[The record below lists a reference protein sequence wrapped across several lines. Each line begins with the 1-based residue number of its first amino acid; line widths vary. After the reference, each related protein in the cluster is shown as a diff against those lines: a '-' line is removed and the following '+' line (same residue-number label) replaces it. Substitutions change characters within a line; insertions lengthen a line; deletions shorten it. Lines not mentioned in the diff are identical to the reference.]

1 MSTFE
6 CVTVSRISR
15 FDHRTFFSI
24 ASLIIRLAIVP
35 LNNKTQLVFQLVLLG
50 LKIYLDID
58 RERHDKNLFRSYYN
72 SKEQLV
78 KFKDLVVHEIPQGIA
93 ILDRDLTQFLF
104 MNNTLQDLFTRERSG
119 TDIQAALQRFKL
131 HQSSDPS
138 VSPATRTPKQTL
150 LNLIQQSFMTV
161 GQLQTSKISCILNYQ
176 TIGDSSQD
184 LQENAQLIFEA
195 SLMTIV
201 WDDQPSIAI
210 ILRDITEQHTIMS
223 LKIADAQK
231 DNVLATVSHELR
243 TPLNGMLGMIQIME
257 KKIRE
262 PELLQYLEVC
272 KNSGSLLVSL
282 VNSIL
287 DVNQIRA
294 NKLKLIPEKIDLYQ
308 LLSGVKV
315 LFDFQCKKKG
325 IFLTVKISQIST
337 VVTDKNRLSQILI
350 NLIGNAIK
358 FTSKGGITI
367 MACLSRENSDYVKFS
382 VEDTGVGIK
391 DADKGKL
398 FKVFGR
404 LDNDDERINCQG
416 VGLGLN
422 ISDNLARVLCQEE
435 KFKGIRV
442 DSQYGVGTTFYF
454 LINRR
459 MMIVKGG
466 VKAEEEKD
474 DSELPQACTMLDTEG
489 DISEKLNFY
498 RLVVRG
504 NSGLFEKSKGNINDT
519 VVVHS
524 SKTNSFI
531 GSQWNYPSEVLG
543 SERSKPCIM
552 LVDDNPFNI
561 AVAEHM
567 ITSLGFQVKSAL
579 SGDGAIDLFTN
590 NDHRAEPIKLI
601 LMDCQMPLMDGFETT
616 KILKRKMI
624 SYNHPETPIVAL
636 TANDSENDREKCKK
650 VGMCDY
656 LTKPLNEMKLQKI
669 IKKYCK

>member
-1 MSTFE
+1 
-6 CVTVSRISR
+6 
-15 FDHRTFFSI
+15 
-24 ASLIIRLAIVP
+24 
-35 LNNKTQLVFQLVLLG
+35 
-50 LKIYLDID
+50 
-58 RERHDKNLFRSYYN
+58 
-72 SKEQLV
+72 
-78 KFKDLVVHEIPQGIA
+78 
-93 ILDRDLTQFLF
+93 
-104 MNNTLQDLFTRERSG
+104 
-119 TDIQAALQRFKL
+119 
-131 HQSSDPS
+131 
-138 VSPATRTPKQTL
+138 
-150 LNLIQQSFMTV
+150 
-161 GQLQTSKISCILNYQ
+161 
-176 TIGDSSQD
+176 
-184 LQENAQLIFEA
+184 
-195 SLMTIV
+195 MTIV

-262 PELLQYLEVC
+262 PELLGYLEVC

-294 NKLKLIPEKIDLYQ
+294 NKLKLVPEKIDLYG
-308 LLSGVKV
+308 LLSGVKA

-325 IFLTVKISQIST
+325 IFLTIKISQIT
-337 VVTDKNRLSQILI
+337 CVVTDKNRLSQILI
-350 NLIGNAIK
+350 NLVGNAIK

-367 MACLSRENSDYVKFS
+367 TACQSRENSDYVKFS

-398 FKVFGR
+398 FKVFGK

-422 ISDNLARVLCQEE
+422 ISDNIARVLCQEE
-435 KFKGIRV
+435 KLKGISV
-442 DSQYGVGTTFYF
+442 DSQFGVGTTFSF

-459 MMIVKGG
+459 LTTKGK
-466 VKAEEEKD
+466 VEEEKD
-474 DSELPQACTMLDTEG
+474 ESELPHVCTTLDTEG
-489 DISEKLNFY
+489 DLSEKLNFY
-498 RLVVRG
+498 SLVYRG
-504 NSGLFEKSKGNINDT
+504 NSDLFEKSKGSINDT
-519 VVVHS
+519 LIVHR
-524 SKTNSFI
+524 SKTGSFADCRWQ
-531 GSQWNYPSEVLG
+531 SSEAI
-543 SERSKPCIM
+543 STEQATPCIM

-567 ITSLGFQVKSAL
+567 IRSIGFKVKSAL
-579 SGDGAIDLFTN
+579 SGDGAIEMFTK
-590 NDHRAEPIKLI
+590 NDHKAEPIKLI

-616 KILKRKMI
+616 KILKRKMH
-624 SYNHPETPIVAL
+624 SHQHPDTPIVAL

-656 LTKPLNEMKLQKI
+656 LTKPLNEMKLQKV
-669 IKKYCK
+669 IKKYCSK